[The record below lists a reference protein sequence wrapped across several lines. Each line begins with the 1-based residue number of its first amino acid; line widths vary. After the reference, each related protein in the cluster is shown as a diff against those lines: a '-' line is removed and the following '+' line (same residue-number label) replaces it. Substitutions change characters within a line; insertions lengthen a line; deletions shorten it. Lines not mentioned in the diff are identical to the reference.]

1 MAAWIPQYVNIS
13 MKEPLLLILFGATLS
28 GLGYGLIFKS
38 GYTTGG
44 TDVLN
49 QIVAKYG
56 HTSMG
61 NAMLFTDGLIIFIS
75 IFVFGF
81 SKAMYSIV
89 NLYIVGLITD
99 KMMIG
104 ISSSKA
110 FYIITTEEH
119 KIKHFIMDE
128 MGHGVTLLEGN
139 GAFSGNKQKVLMCV
153 IPTREYVVV
162 KEGIHLIDKNAF
174 FVVADAYEVYGSK

>member
-1 MAAWIPQYVNIS
+1 

-56 HTSMG
+56 HTSIG